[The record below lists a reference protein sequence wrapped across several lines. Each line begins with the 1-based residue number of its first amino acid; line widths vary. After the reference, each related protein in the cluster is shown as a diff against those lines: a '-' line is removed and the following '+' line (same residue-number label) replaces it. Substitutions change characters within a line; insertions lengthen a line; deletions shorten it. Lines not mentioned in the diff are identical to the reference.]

1 MIMYLFGILYFGHC
15 DLFVICVLGFGIS
28 IIPILLYLHLVVII
42 LLVLVLD
49 IIPSNF
55 LFAANLSCRYGEES
69 DKGHHSR
76 QQAEKVTLLR

>member
-55 LFAANLSCRYGEES
+55 LFAATYPAGT
-69 DKGHHSR
+69 
-76 QQAEKVTLLR
+76 EKKVIKANTAASKRKK